1 MGEQF
6 IPRKERHRKH
16 FFKRH
21 TDQEERENIK
31 FITYLK
37 SFTYYFLLFSIF
49 ELVHIYLDQKLFH
62 QSFKLLTDKEIFSC
76 ILAGLIYASSYL
88 CVVDTYY
95 RFNFPSVVIKIII
108 PVVAFILSFLSML
121 TLLIPHL

>member
-6 IPRKERHRKH
+6 IPRKERHKKQ
-16 FFKRH
+16 FFKRQ
-21 TDQEERENIK
+21 TNKIEGDNIK

-37 SFTYYFLLFSIF
+37 CFIYYFLLFSIF
-49 ELVHIYLDQKLFH
+49 GLVHIYLDQKIFH
-62 QSFKLLTDKEIFSC
+62 HSLKLLTNKEIFRC
-76 ILAGLIYASSYL
+76 ILAGLIYVISYL

-95 RFNFPSVVIKIII
+95 RFNFDSVIIKVFI
-108 PVVAFILSFLSML
+108 PVLAFILSFLSML